1 MNVLLDLDGT
11 LTDPKPGFVASI
23 NHALESLGHGAR
35 PDTEIAC
42 HIGPPLEQTL
52 AALLGPNR
60 MDHVAPAVAVYRER
74 YSAQGI
80 FQCSVYDGIPDALR
94 RFRGS
99 GLRLF
104 LATSKPR
111 AFAGRVLEHFGLTS
125 LFSGI
130 YGSELDGQNAD
141 KRHLLGHLLS
151 HESIAPE
158 SAVMVG
164 DRAQDIA
171 AAKAHGLRS
180 VGVLWGYGSRAE
192 LESAGAGAI
201 VATPSELEVVCLR
214 DAPSRPARM
223 RG

>member
-1 MNVLLDLDGT
+1 MTTVNVLLDLDGT

-23 NHALESLGHGAR
+23 NHALESLGYGAR
-35 PDTEIAC
+35 SEVEVAC
-42 HIGPPLEQTL
+42 HIGPPLEQTV
-52 AALLGPNR
+52 AVLLGPSGI
-60 MDHVAPAVAVYRER
+60 DHVAPAVALYRER

-94 RFRGS
+94 KIQGA

-104 LATSKPR
+104 LATSKPHT
-111 AFAGRVLEHFGLTS
+111 FASRILEHFGLTP

-130 YGSELDGQNAD
+130 YGSELNGQNAD
-141 KRHLLGHLLS
+141 KRYLLRHLLS
-151 HESIAPE
+151 QESIAPE

-164 DRAQDIA
+164 DRAQDIT

-192 LESAGAGAI
+192 LESAGASAI
-201 VATPSELEVVCLR
+201 VTTPSELEVVI
-214 DAPSRPARM
+214 
-223 RG
+223 